1 MLDNSETNQSQAN
14 EESQSE
20 PSSGSSGVWLR
31 RLARIGPAIVVAA
44 VVLGPGSIVSASR
57 VGCEYGLDLLW
68 VVPLAGLLMIGM
80 TMASMMIG
88 VVGQKTLCQSVA
100 DSFGRPAAWLV
111 GGSLM
116 IAVTLFQ
123 ASNNNAML
131 MAVGGFVDRSTL
143 DGLSPLTRSLL
154 LLLVNIGIIAIV
166 VLGRRD
172 LYRIVERLMAVLVGM
187 MVIAFGLSMIASQP
201 AVSDVAMGL
210 VPKLAVSSGADAGG
224 GTAAAVSWLSIGAMI
239 ATTFSVAGAF
249 YQSYQVKEKGWGEK
263 DLRVGLVD
271 SFVGIASLA
280 LITGMVFITAATALH
295 GKVDPKELTD
305 ASVVAISLEP
315 LFGAWAKIV
324 FSLGIFAGAASSFL
338 VNALI
343 GGVVFCDAIGLNSKM
358 SSTSVRSSTIAALLL
373 GWLVASTV
381 AITGID
387 LVSFIVIAQALTVLC
402 FPILALV
409 IVWQLK
415 KLPIAVP
422 AAITILCWLGL
433 LVVLALSARTLWG
446 LLS

>member
-1 MLDNSETNQSQAN
+1 MLDNSETNQSRTN
-14 EESQSE
+14 DDSSPR
-20 PSSGSSGVWLR
+20 PSSTGWLSR
-31 RLARIGPAIVVAA
+31 FARIGPAIVVAA

-88 VVGQKTLCQSVA
+88 VCSQKTLCQSVA
-100 DSFGRPAAWLV
+100 DTFGRPAAWLV

-131 MAVGGFVDRSTL
+131 MAAGGFVGPSTL
-143 DGLSPLTRSLL
+143 DDLSPIAKSML
-154 LLLVNIGIIAIV
+154 LLLVNVGIIAIV

-187 MVIAFGLSMIASQP
+187 MVLAFGLSMIASQP
-201 AVSDVAMGL
+201 SISEIAMGL
-210 VPKLAVSSGADAGG
+210 VPKLAVSTETSSAG

-249 YQSYQVKEKGWGEK
+249 YQSYQVKEKGWGPK

-280 LITGMVFITAATALH
+280 LITGMIFITAATALH
-295 GKVDPKELTD
+295 GKIDPKELKD
-305 ASVVAISLEP
+305 ASVVAMSLEP

-358 SSTSVRSSTIAALLL
+358 SSTSVRTSTIAALLL

-415 KLPIAVP
+415 KLPFPVP
-422 AAITILCWLGL
+422 AAITILCWIGL
-433 LVVLALSARTLWG
+433 LVVVALSARTLWG
-446 LLS
+446 LIS